1 MVIQMIKLKARI
13 GLSIFL
19 YRLILI
25 IVYPLIYIYLLI
37 RKFKGKE
44 DKKRFPERFG
54 KTKIVKPEGKLIWFN
69 AVSLGEINSAWS
81 IIKKLNDEGN
91 YNILITTTT
100 LTSAENVAERIKK
113 LEIKNNKLVIHQ
125 FVPIDFQFCIAR
137 FLKHWRP
144 DILVNV
150 ESEFWPNLFTM
161 TKKMCPIIVLNGKM
175 SKKSFKFWYVN
186 KKLKESIFD
195 SIDICLAQSKSD
207 YKRFI
212 MLGVQNVQFLVN
224 TKFFADRSNVDEKLY
239 KYLKEKTKDKKI
251 WLVNCSHKG
260 EEEIIVETH
269 NMLKKVYNNIMTI
282 LIIRHPNRIKEVEKI
297 LENNNIN
304 YIITTS
310 DKDIDENT
318 EFYIYDK
325 IGNLGTFFDL
335 SSIVFMGGSLQKG
348 IGGHTP
354 AEAIRHNCCTV
365 TGPYI
370 ENNYMLFKELSNIDG
385 CIILKDNKSKTLFE
399 KVDFL
404 FQNPF
409 EVKKIVDNSYRK
421 SIQNLSIFNEIVD
434 IIKNKIN

>member
-1 MVIQMIKLKARI
+1 MAKLKIRI
-13 GLSIFL
+13 GLNIFF

-25 IVYPLIYIYLLI
+25 IIYPLIYIYLLI

-44 DKKRFPERFG
+44 NKKRFSERFG
-54 KTKIVKPEGKLIWFN
+54 KTEINRPEGKLIWFN

-113 LEIKNNKLVIHQ
+113 LEIKNNKIIIHQ
-125 FVPIDFQFCIAR
+125 FVPIDFQFCIGR
-137 FLKHWRP
+137 FLKHWKP
-144 DILVNV
+144 NILINV
-150 ESEFWPNLFTM
+150 ESEFWPNLFTI
-161 TKKMCPIIVLNGKM
+161 TRKVCPIVVLNGKM
-175 SKKSFKFWYVN
+175 SKKSFKFWYIN

-224 TKFFADRSNVDEKLY
+224 TKFFADKSGIDEELY
-239 KYLKEKTKDKKI
+239 RYLKKKTKDKKI

-260 EEEIIVETH
+260 EEEIIIETH
-269 NMLKKVYNNIMTI
+269 KMLKKVYNNIVTL
-282 LIIRHPNRIKEVEKI
+282 LIIRHPNRINEVEKI
-297 LENNNIN
+297 LENDGIN
-304 YIITTS
+304 YITTTS
-310 DKDIDENT
+310 NKDINENT

-335 SSIVFMGGSLQKG
+335 CNIVFMGGSLQNG

-354 AEAIRHNCCTV
+354 AEAIKHNCCII

-370 ENNYMLFKELSNIDG
+370 ENNYILFKELLNIEG
-385 CIILKDNKSKTLFE
+385 CIILKNNKPETLFE

-404 FQNPF
+404 FKNPL
-409 EVKKIVDNSYRK
+409 EVKKIIDNSYRK
-421 SIQNLSIFNEIVD
+421 SLQNIGIFNEIID
-434 IIKNKIN
+434 ILKNKII